1 MAWVYLFFFAIPKI
15 SHIRGGKNDFLQKS
29 TNFLYLFNSVPT
41 GFVIPIF
48 PNYTKNF
55 SNQMRKTDFLPK
67 GMKGHDVISFSWH
80 LLEIGFGS
88 SGQTDSYTWYLIDT
102 FFRVWYFKGIYM
114 AQKYLLIADSLK
126 RTIDISPHEK
136 CLA

>member
-1 MAWVYLFFFAIPKI
+1 
-15 SHIRGGKNDFLQKS
+15 
-29 TNFLYLFNSVPT
+29 
-41 GFVIPIF
+41 
-48 PNYTKNF
+48 
-55 SNQMRKTDFLPK
+55 MRKTDFLPK

-136 CLA
+136 CLAQKILFICFVHHINNLVPMWLIFEIV